1 MQHRPKLIRRK
12 ALRER
17 VPYSDTQ
24 IWRLEK
30 DGLFP
35 KRVQL
40 GPGAVAWFEPEK
52 TAPVEVELKTPCG
65 TPTGMKKADISALE

>member
-40 GPGAVAWFEPEK
+40 GPGAVAWFEH
-52 TAPVEVELKTPCG
+52 EVDAWI
-65 TPTGMKKADISALE
+65 ADRLRGLGRRPAGKGAS